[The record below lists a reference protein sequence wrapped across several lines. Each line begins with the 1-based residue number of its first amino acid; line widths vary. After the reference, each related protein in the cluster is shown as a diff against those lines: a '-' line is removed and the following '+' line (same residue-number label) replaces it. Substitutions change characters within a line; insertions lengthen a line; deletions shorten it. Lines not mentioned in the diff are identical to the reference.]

1 MLGINN
7 HHSIS
12 HWRNFFFQQMETSE
26 EVTALKMQLRTQS
39 QPLLPRLRGHFRRGG
54 GTVVRAR
61 ETGSLLWDWVSWK
74 CQRLHSETVLGE
86 GFLVCNPLLSL
97 HRESSLTWLPNCELN
112 KDTAVD
118 TNVEGGHSQG
128 LSPTQRTAAAKGCWE
143 QGELS
148 SQGRAHQLAT

>member
-7 HHSIS
+7 HHNIS
-12 HWRNFFFQQMETSE
+12 HWRNFFFPTDGDFRGSHSPQNAVENSVPTP
-26 EVTALKMQLRTQS
+26 A
-39 QPLLPRLRGHFRRGG
+39 LRGHFRRGG

-112 KDTAVD
+112 KNTAVD

-128 LSPTQRTAAAKGCWE
+128 LSPTQRTVAAKGCWE